1 MLLSTLYE
9 FAAKFRK
16 MADEFDG
23 TTGRSLELT
32 DIIDEYT
39 CFIMNPRNQEIW
51 EEKVGPLDSR
61 EVMRL
66 TAELREVSAKC
77 VSIMEK
83 YRALHFLNG
92 SEERTEYFAN
102 IESGIEREF
111 GSFEVGSDSRV
122 VMVGAGAFPMTPMLI
137 SRRTNAEV
145 LGIDIDEEAVILS
158 NKVLS
163 KLGHHLPVRLLTGS
177 VIQYEPE
184 LKQATHIIFSST
196 VAEKYNLLDLMY
208 PLTGQQVVV
217 AMRYGDRIKSLFNYP
232 MKAVDETK
240 WKLAEQIQ
248 CPDQVFDVAL
258 YRKAHPAS

>member
-32 DIIDEYT
+32 DIIDDYT
-39 CFIMNPRNQEIW
+39 RFIMNPRNQEIW
-51 EEKVGPLDSR
+51 EEIEQQSSK
-61 EVMRL
+61 EVIQL
-66 TAELREVSAKC
+66 TAELRQVSARC

-83 YRALHFLNG
+83 HRALNVLNG
-92 SEERTEYFAN
+92 SEQRTGYFTN
-102 IESGIEREF
+102 IESSIEREF
-111 GSFEVGSDSRV
+111 GSFQIESESRV
-122 VMVGAGAFPMTPMLI
+122 VMVGSGAFPMTPMLI
-137 SRRTNAEV
+137 GRCSNAEV

-158 NKVLS
+158 NKVLR
-163 KLGHHLPVRLLTGS
+163 KLGSNSSIRLVTGA
-177 VIQYEPE
+177 IMQFDTE

-196 VAEKYNLLDLMY
+196 VAEKYNLLHRLY
-208 PLTGQQVVV
+208 ALTGDKVVV
-217 AMRYGDRIKSLFNYP
+217 VMRYGDRLKSLFNYP

-240 WKLAEQIQ
+240 WKLAEQIL

-258 YRKAHPAS
+258 YCKAQPAS

>member
-23 TTGRSLELT
+23 TSGRSVELT
-32 DIIDEYT
+32 GIIDDYT
-39 CFIMNPRNQEIW
+39 GFIMNPRNQEIW
-51 EEKVGPLDSR
+51 EKLEPQSSK

-66 TAELREVSAKC
+66 TAELREVSARC

-83 YRALHFLNG
+83 YRALHVLNG

-111 GSFEVGSDSRV
+111 GSFQIDSESRV
-122 VMVGAGAFPMTPMLI
+122 VMVGSGAFPMTPMLI

-163 KLGHHLPVRLLTGS
+163 KLGDYLPVRLVTGL
-177 VIQYEPE
+177 VIQYETE

-196 VAEKYNLLDLMY
+196 VAEKYNLLDQLY
-208 PLTGQQVVV
+208 ALTGQQVVV
-217 AMRYGDRIKSLFNYP
+217 AMRYGNRLKSLFNYP
-232 MKAVDETK
+232 MKTVNETK
-240 WKLAEQIQ
+240 WILAEQIL

-258 YRKAHPAS
+258 YCKSQPGS